1 MQIAHSHSQHEI
13 QACKAQVK
21 IDQIDVASEK
31 VKLLKQ
37 LKQMDDKI
45 LRLQNK

>member
-1 MQIAHSHSQHEI
+1 MQIAHSQSQHEI